1 MVAEGP
7 TDAALTLQAAGDG
20 AALHLI
26 RYDYDPEADR
36 VPKLDRLV
44 LDVRLAFEPAGV
56 TAHSPDG
63 ALSATLEPAAG
74 GRTRVVLA
82 GAGVYGIVHLV
93 PGEGR

>member
-1 MVAEGP
+1 MSEHPPPAA
-7 TDAALTLQAAGDG
+7 TD
-20 AALHLI
+20 
-26 RYDYDPEADR
+26 
-36 VPKLDRLV
+36 
-44 LDVRLAFEPAGV
+44 EPAGA

-93 PGEGR
+93 PGKGR

>member
-44 LDVRLAFEPAGV
+44 LEVRLPFPVAGAV
-56 TAHSPDG
+56 AASPDG
-63 ALSATLEPAAG
+63 RLVAAAEPAAG
-74 GRTRVVLA
+74 GRARVTLG
-82 GAGVYGIVHLV
+82 GAGVYGIVHL
-93 PGEGR
+93 PAGAAR